1 MTLIHN
7 DFLYRNI
14 FYKRIDNKGKKTPV
28 TDEKTIQS
36 MIELL
41 PGESMRTMRANRNQ
55 KLHTVK
61 RKFKELLSTGSTT
74 METQPNTKVK
84 LNLSSVDIIQNEK
97 VVYSYN
103 YIKQLLP
110 DQVIIAGLVDSLFPI
125 EYAHNNNDSN
135 TMGNIYFIRIRG
147 TNMVKIGYTTQN
159 VKGRLSQLQ
168 VSNPTQL
175 DVEFLFSTPDFCR
188 IEHQLHMLMAKQRI
202 RGEWF
207 YIKLGFDYESLIKQV

>member
-1 MTLIHN
+1 MFFNNL
-7 DFLYRNI
+7 R
-14 FYKRIDNKGKKTPV
+14 
-28 TDEKTIQS
+28 
-36 MIELL
+36 
-41 PGESMRTMRANRNQ
+41 
-55 KLHTVK
+55 TVK

-74 METQPNTKVK
+74 METQANTKVK
-84 LNLSSVDIIQNEK
+84 LNLSSVDVIQDEK
-97 VVYSYN
+97 VVCSYN

-110 DQVIIAGLVDSLFPI
+110 DQLTVARMVDSLFPI
-125 EYAHNNNDSN
+125 EYAHNNNNDSN

-147 TNMVKIGYTTQN
+147 TNMVKIGYTTQD
-159 VKGRLSQLQ
+159 VKHRLSQLQ